1 MSSTSFNGS
10 PHVSVS
16 EDFFGLIELSAW
28 VQSQWDR
35 VVNSVASRIA
45 SNVKKKVEWQNE
57 SVLYSIDH
65 RWYLYTVTGRGYEE
79 ESLPLSN
86 HDARPVA
93 VGSFPYACGHAGR
106 NSHVREDR
114 AVGPWRMGIPRR
126 RLKSPLYEDICN
138 TPSIESVLEIN
149 EWYCSSKNSCGIKT
163 RKNTGRYDIKKL
175 LKTQWEKRRKI

>member
-28 VQSQWDR
+28 VQSHWDR

-45 SNVKKKVEWQNE
+45 SNVKKTVEWQNE

-114 AVGPWRMGIPRR
+114 AVERRMGISRR

-138 TPSIESVLEIN
+138 TPLDRIRPWDQWMVL
-149 EWYCSSKNSCGIKT
+149 Y
-163 RKNTGRYDIKKL
+163 L
-175 LKTQWEKRRKI
+175 